1 MSLSNSVKRVQVI
14 VSTIFLVDEYTSSV
28 KRRKENRAITF
39 EKPAAMFVSF
49 QGTAADRINKLHN
62 CGAMTSDIK
71 MLTKQLC

>member
-49 QGTAADRINKLHN
+49 QGTAADRINKLRN
-62 CGAMTSDIK
+62 RGAMTSDVK